1 VALDLD
7 GTILDMKLNLD
18 PRDVEALHQIIRAG
32 VTVVA
37 CTGRPF
43 PGTLPWVKKLGLDGP
58 IICYQGAQVRM
69 PDGST
74 VFDHGITH
82 DLAMEVIRLARERDL
97 HVQAYRDD
105 RLIVERDRPE
115 AHEYAN
121 HAGMEIHVVG
131 DLDAAMGPTTPKL
144 VIVSTAQ
151 KLDAL
156 LPESRKR
163 WEGRLNVATSVP
175 TYLEFTSVESDKAS
189 ALAFMCERL
198 GIPQDQSVAV
208 GDGRNDASMIAW
220 AGLGIAVEGSPPE
233 VIAAADR
240 TIPGP
245 GRGGIKQLADVLVGG
260 LPGARSAH
268 SG

>member
-1 VALDLD
+1 MALDLD

-18 PRDVEALHQIIRAG
+18 PRDVGALHRITRAG

-69 PDGST
+69 PDGT
-74 VFDHGITH
+74 TLLDHGITH
-82 DLAMEVIRLARERDL
+82 DLAMEVIRLARERNL

-105 RLIVERDRPE
+105 MLIVERDRPE
-115 AHEYAN
+115 AREYAN
-121 HAGMEIHVVG
+121 HAGMDIHVVD

-144 VIVSTAQ
+144 VIVSNAQ
-151 KLDAL
+151 TLEAL
-156 LPESRKR
+156 LPETRKR

-189 ALAFMCERL
+189 ALAFLCERL
-198 GIPQDQSVAV
+198 GIGQDQSVAV

-220 AGLGIAVEGSPPE
+220 AGLGIAVEGSPSE
-233 VIAAADR
+233 VISAADR

-260 LPGARSAH
+260 D
-268 SG
+268 